1 MSSLGKKLEELR
13 KNAGI
18 TQEELAAA
26 LNVTRQAVS
35 RWELDLAVPKSD
47 ALKALCEFFNVKPE
61 YFLFDNAEIQPLVS
75 SEAEIAVAAA
85 GNAERKKKSRKQIV
99 TIISVISI
107 SIIFIVCAVL
117 SFSWFFI
124 LSNCA
129 EAAVSGEDGAYCA
142 VNSEYVRVVA
152 YSTVAE
158 YEI

>member
-75 SEAEIAVAAA
+75 SEAEIAVAAT
-85 GNAERKKKSRKQIV
+85 GNAERKKKSR
-99 TIISVISI
+99 
-107 SIIFIVCAVL
+107 
-117 SFSWFFI
+117 
-124 LSNCA
+124 
-129 EAAVSGEDGAYCA
+129 GEDGAYCA
-142 VNSEYVRVVA
+142 VNSEYVRVEA
-152 YSTVAE
+152 YSTVDE